1 MIYFENKVNIITLV
15 FAQTLYFKIWKT
27 NVKIEKIDKILLK
40 SYNIIIK
47 AFKFQ
52 IKLKKIVYY
61 LILISIKMVL

>member
-1 MIYFENKVNIITLV
+1 MIYFENKLNIITLV
-15 FAQTLYFKIWKT
+15 FAQTLHFKIRKT
-27 NVKIEKIDKILLK
+27 NVKIEKNDKILLK
-40 SYNIIIK
+40 SYNTVIE